1 MGLLSRSAKTEMPE
15 GGKTAAPEQLV
26 QLRLDL
32 HWDENVTNAVTPILQ
47 RSLEAGPHLFPR
59 SSVVLY

>member
-32 HWDENVTNAVTPILQ
+32 HWDENVTNAVTP
-47 RSLEAGPHLFPR
+47 EVA
-59 SSVVLY
+59 